1 MVIASPPSINGRTS
15 SISTEPSTN
24 RSLDDLPHYNHDAS
38 EVLKHLNTGAQSGL
52 SNEDAA
58 KRLLEY
64 GENVLDGGGGT
75 SALKVL
81 FRQVANALTLVLVAA
96 MALSYGVQDWV
107 EGAVITAVIAINV
120 LVGFF
125 QEYKAEKSMDALRSL
140 SSPTANVIRNSEPV
154 SVPAKQV
161 VPGDIVNIKMGDVVP
176 ADLRLISVSNLE
188 IDEALLTGEALPVV
202 KITDA
207 LKADVDPSGEI
218 VAVGAGDLVNMAF
231 ASTVVTKGR
240 GRGVVVATAM
250 KTQVGGIALSMTNRR
265 SDGKEGMS
273 RTKRIYEKIMT
284 LAGLRTGTPLQI
296 KLGKLAYVLL
306 AAAVVL
312 TIVVFGAAEFHIST
326 EVAIYAI
333 ALAIGVIPEGLI
345 AVLTITMSAGTIR
358 MAKEHVIV
366 RRLNALEALGGITD
380 ICSDKTGT
388 LTQGKMIVKTVWI
401 PSSGA
406 PPRSFDVEA
415 TSGALNPEGRVLE
428 GQGEKQTLV
437 DPASMDSAL
446 KELTTVASLCN
457 VATITKDKENDSLW
471 TSTGDPTEVALQV
484 FAHKLAMGR
493 PSLVLDAPP
502 SSSDNETIDTVQDEK
517 QALKRFQLKSEFP
530 FDSSLK
536 RMSTIYIDQMYPMQ
550 PLLLLKGAVERV
562 LDASTHYLKDG
573 KTAGLSEKGT
583 VVECA
588 PLDEAARGVIL
599 ASMESIAAQGLR
611 VLALASRRFDL
622 REDVE
627 NDSVSVVKLK
637 NGPDPLGSLKRDDVE
652 RDFVFL
658 GLVGIYDPPRPES
671 VSAVKACKEAG
682 ITVHMLTGDHAA
694 TATAI
699 AKELRIV
706 EPDAPKGAI
715 MHASEFNKL
724 TNQEIDA
731 LPALPLVIARCSPE
745 TKVRM
750 IEAGRRRG
758 KYLAMTGDGVNDAPA
773 LSLAPVGIAMGL
785 AGSDVAKDASD
796 LVLTD
801 DNFDSIRLAIRE
813 GRRLFDNIQRF
824 ILHLLGVNVGEVLL
838 LVIGLAFK
846 DRDDESVF
854 PLSPLAV
861 LWINMI
867 TASAPAFGLGLEKAA
882 VNVMKRPPHSMKDG
896 IFTWP
901 VIIDCAF
908 YGTVMG
914 ATSMLS
920 WVTVMYGHYQ
930 GNLGDDC
937 NTPDHISICNPV
949 FRARSAV
956 FATLIFDILF
966 YSWELMSLDRP
977 LVNMTP
983 GQPFWVDLWGNQVL
997 FWSVIIG
1004 CASVPLTIYIPGLNT
1019 KVFHQTA
1026 ISWEWGVV
1034 FGMTFVFIISCELWK
1049 VLVRGKPW
1057 YANLARSEE
1066 TQSVQEAVQA
1076 EAKAQEARDGVMT
1089 KKATEEV

>member
-1 MVIASPPSINGRTS
+1 MIIASPRTSNGRTS

-24 RSLDDLPHYNHDAS
+24 RSLDDLPHYAQDAS
-38 EVLKHLNTGAQSGL
+38 EVLKHLNTGAQNGL

-58 KRLLEY
+58 KRLQEH
-64 GENVLDGGGGT
+64 GENILNGGGGT

-140 SSPTANVIRNSEPV
+140 SSPTANVIRNGGEHI
-154 SVPAKQV
+154 SVPAKNV

-188 IDEALLTGEALPVV
+188 VDEALLTGEALPVA

-207 LKADVDPSGEI
+207 LKADVDVSGEA
-218 VAVGAGDLVNMAF
+218 VAIGAGDLVNMAF

-240 GRGVVVATAM
+240 GQGVVVATGM
-250 KTQVGGIALSMTNRR
+250 STQVGGIALSMQNKRA
-265 SDGKEGMS
+265 DGKEDMPWTT
-273 RTKRIYEKIMT
+273 RAYEKVMT
-284 LAGLRTGTPLQI
+284 IAGLRTGTPLQI

-312 TIVVFGAAEFHIST
+312 TIVVFGVAEFHIST

-401 PSSGA
+401 PSAGA
-406 PPRSFDVEA
+406 PPRSLDVES

-428 GQGEKQTLV
+428 GHGEKQAV
-437 DPASMDSAL
+437 IDPDDMDSAL
-446 KELTTVASLCN
+446 KELVTVASLCN
-457 VATITKDKENDSLW
+457 VATIAKDKENDSLW

-484 FAHKLAMGR
+484 FAHKLRMGR
-493 PSLVLDAPP
+493 PSLVVDSIPA
-502 SSSDNETIDTVQDEK
+502 SSSDNDTIDTVQDEK
-517 QALKRFQLKSEFP
+517 ERGFQASKRYQLKNEFP

-536 RMSTIYIDQMYPMQ
+536 RMSTVYLDLAYPMQ
-550 PLLLLKGAVERV
+550 PLFLLKGAVERV

-573 KTAGLSEKGT
+573 KTAGLSES
-583 VVECA
+583 EPEYA
-588 PLDEAARGVIL
+588 LLDETTRNSIL
-599 ASMESIAAQGLR
+599 TSMEDIAAQGLR
-611 VLALASRRFDL
+611 VLALASRRIDI
-622 REDVE
+622 RQEVQ
-627 NDSVSVVKLK
+627 NDSVSEVKLK
-637 NGPDPLGSLKRDDVE
+637 SETDLLKRLKRENVE

-671 VSAVKACKEAG
+671 ISAVKACKEAG

-699 AKELRIV
+699 AKELKIV
-706 EPDAPKGAI
+706 EADAPKGAI

-724 TNQEIDA
+724 SNQEIDA

-796 LVLTD
+796 LILTD

-824 ILHLLGVNVGEVLL
+824 ILHLLSVNVGEVLL

-846 DRDDESVF
+846 DHQDESVF

-867 TASAPAFGLGLEKAA
+867 TSSAPAFGLGLEKAA

-901 VIIDCAF
+901 VIIDCAY
-908 YGTVMG
+908 YGTIMG
-914 ATSMLS
+914 TTCMLS
-920 WVTVMYGHYQ
+920 WVTVMYGHFK
-930 GNLGDDC
+930 GNLGFDC
-937 NTPDHISICNPV
+937 NTPDHIDACNPV

-1004 CASVPLTIYIPGLNT
+1004 CASVPLTIYVPGLNT
-1019 KVFHQTA
+1019 KVFHQTS

-1057 YANLARSEE
+1057 YANLARTEE
-1066 TQSVQEAVQA
+1066 MQSFQETAA
-1076 EAKAQEARDGVMT
+1076 MT
-1089 KKATEEV
+1089 KANEEV

>member
-1 MVIASPPSINGRTS
+1 MKKASHQTNGQTTHT
-15 SISTEPSTN
+15 TEPSTN
-24 RSLDDLPHYNHDAS
+24 RLQDVLLSSYTRNAS
-38 EVLKHLNTGAQSGL
+38 DIVKHLNSSSGDGL
-52 SNEDAA
+52 SLEDAA
-58 KRLLEY
+58 GRLHEY
-64 GENVLDGGGGT
+64 GENVLDGGGGA
-75 SALKVL
+75 SVLKVL
-81 FRQVANALTLVLVAA
+81 IRQVANALTLVLVAA

-120 LVGFF
+120 VVGFF

-140 SSPTANVIRNSEPV
+140 SSPTASVIRNGEPV
-154 SVPAKQV
+154 SVPAKNV

-176 ADLRLISVSNLE
+176 ADLRLISVANLE
-188 IDEALLTGEALPVV
+188 IDEALLTGEALPVQ
-202 KITDA
+202 KITEAMKVESD
-207 LKADVDPSGEI
+207 STGEVSAI
-218 VAVGAGDLVNMAF
+218 GVGDLVNMAF

-240 GRGVVVATAM
+240 GSGVVVATGM
-250 KTQVGGIALSMTNRR
+250 RTQVGGIALSMSKTRP
-265 SDGKEGMS
+265 DGKEELP
-273 RTKRIYEKIMT
+273 RRVRLYEKIMT

-312 TIVVFGAAEFHIST
+312 TIVVFGVAEFHISN

-401 PSSGA
+401 PSADGS
-406 PPRSFDVEA
+406 PRELDVES

-428 GQGEKQTLV
+428 GRDEKKV
-437 DPASMDSAL
+437 VIDPNDIDSGL
-446 KELTTVASLCN
+446 KELVTVASLCN
-457 VATITKDKENDSLW
+457 IATITKDKDNDNLW

-484 FAHKLAMGR
+484 FAHKFEMGR
-493 PSLVLDAPP
+493 PCLIVDPAPNV
-502 SSSDNETIDTVQDEK
+502 SDGDTIDTVLDEK
-517 QALKRFQLKSEFP
+517 DRTTPTSKRYQLRNEFP

-536 RMSTIYIDQMYPMQ
+536 RMSMVYVDLLYPLQ

-562 LDASTHYLKDG
+562 LDASTSYLKDG
-573 KTAGLSEKGT
+573 EVAGLHEKGNAMPGT
-583 VVECA
+583 EVA
-588 PLDEAARGVIL
+588 PLDETARNVIL
-599 ASMESIAAQGLR
+599 ASMEEIAAQGLR
-611 VLALASRRFDL
+611 VLALASRRLDL
-622 REDVE
+622 REE
-627 NDSVSVVKLK
+627 IKDSASLEEKA
-637 NGPDPLGSLKRDDVE
+637 DPLRRLTREEVE

-671 VSAVKACKEAG
+671 ISAVKACKEAG

-699 AKELRIV
+699 ARELKIV

-715 MHASEFNKL
+715 MHATEFNKL

-731 LPALPLVIARCSPE
+731 LPTLPLVIARCSPE

-801 DNFDSIRLAIRE
+801 DNFDSIRSAIRE

-824 ILHLLGVNVGEVLL
+824 ILHLLSVNVGEVLL

-846 DRDDESVF
+846 DHNGESVF

-867 TASAPAFGLGLEKAA
+867 TSSAPAFGLGLEKAA

-901 VIIDCAF
+901 VIIDVIF
-908 YGTVMG
+908 YGTIMG

-920 WVTVMYGHYQ
+920 WVAVMYG
-930 GNLGDDC
+930 GFDGRLGSNCNGADNLDA
-937 NTPDHISICNPV
+937 CNPV

-977 LVNMTP
+977 FVNMTP

-1026 ISWEWGVV
+1026 ITWEWGVV
-1034 FGMTFVFIISCELWK
+1034 VGMTFVFIVSCELWK
-1049 VLVRGKPW
+1049 ALVRGKPW
-1057 YANLARSEE
+1057 YAKLARWEE
-1066 TQSVQEAVQA
+1066 EAA
-1076 EAKAQEARDGVMT
+1076 EQVKDG
-1089 KKATEEV
+1089 EV